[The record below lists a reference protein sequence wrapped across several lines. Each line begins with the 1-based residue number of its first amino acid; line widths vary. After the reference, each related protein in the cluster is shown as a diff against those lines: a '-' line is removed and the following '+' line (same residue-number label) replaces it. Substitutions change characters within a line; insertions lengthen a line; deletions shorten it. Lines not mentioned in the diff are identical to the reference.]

1 MMTADLLKTEL
12 DAYLQRIRRI
22 RQLSVAHP
30 SGVGTGEGYSR
41 DLKLKSKEIGTL
53 ANENKR
59 MLKNVLYPLLE
70 STTLLNTD
78 IQEVLGEF
86 SDYLLKPWPQ
96 EELDLSLLY
105 LVSEKLYKDAVRKK
119 DDYLIIRWGRVYIYA
134 CYNNMTRAN
143 RVATNRNIIEFY
155 QRNGLRAAR
164 RLLSYLD
171 KDRFLALK
179 KNESRSKVLIIANFY
194 TALYDSFFMTGEKV
208 NEERLSAMENFL
220 VMADDPFY
228 RDAVPGFNWNRQKIR
243 CLENIGQLTE
253 NGNAWCMTK
262 EQCNRIARHM
272 DELVDL
278 WSEDP
283 VGNEEHLP
291 RFHMELL
298 QLRNYYF
305 SGRLWAENYRKALVD
320 IYTKWGDTKYDM
332 YSVMANVLVP
342 TEYLSTVKA
351 EDTNEELLEQL
362 REFYSQICN
371 YIMQSNGDEAYSFML
386 DYLCMFLNA
395 FIQIPGEFDFEQMGL
410 RCIAA
415 LHPPTYV
422 HSMQVAVL
430 SRCICE
436 HMIRR
441 SPELFIGICG
451 CSNVRE
457 VAINEEQILS
467 HIYHAAICHDFGKI
481 SVLDTIAT
489 YGRDLVEQEKILLR
503 EHAGMGSMWLAK
515 YSSTRDYADIA
526 LKHHIWHDGKKG
538 YPILPEDED
547 NGNILTKIVTVAD
560 CLDASTD
567 RIGRSY
573 KRTHTTDALIADLKK
588 GSGNHYMS
596 EVVSILEL
604 AEVRE
609 DVDFLLQRGREDH
622 YRNAYLLLR
631 TMQENVM
638 QDFDSRLKDVVLRT
652 VRIRQ
657 LSSPQ
662 IDEVGVASGYGELL
676 SQHFKEIGMLAGE
689 NRKILELTLYPM
701 LEDERSFDP
710 ETAESLRLFC
720 NELLNGQ
727 DLSDYDQSL
736 VYLISKRLLKDARE
750 KQETDNL
757 VKQLDIHISSC
768 YEMMHQAKRMKTAE
782 ALIKR
787 YREEGLDAARE
798 IWSYLDKEK
807 FVLLDMESRELVLI
821 NSRYAVFMYETE
833 LTPEANEIFISR
845 LKDAF
850 YLSKDRFYREH
861 APEYDW
867 DYHQLRSLEYIGQA
881 TECGNPRGITKE
893 QCLEIVNLLEELRA
907 IWGQNPEKNSK
918 TLPEAS
924 VRLLLIRNR
933 YRAGL
938 VSLTEYRKELLYI
951 FYTWRRFDYDF
962 DSVIPN
968 IQVPAEYV
976 ISFEGQDKLSEND
989 IKNLDSVY
997 QWVIA
1002 YVFKASNAGAYS
1014 LMLEYFSELIYHF
1027 VEIPGKTDMLKMGLY
1042 SMAAIHPPTYVHS
1055 MLVGKLSLCLCKH
1068 MLRLKPEAFIGVCDT
1083 QKVSDV
1089 EWKEAQI
1096 QKFCYNAAICHDF
1109 GKIPMIDT
1117 IFVYGRKLL
1126 DHEFELL
1133 KHHPGVGAMLLESHA
1148 STRDYADIA
1157 KGHHKWYDNSRGYP
1171 EDFDTS
1177 SSPYKTIIDIVAAAD
1192 CLDAATD
1199 TVGRSYAVGKR
1210 PSEIIREIQDGA
1222 GTRYSPVIAECLN
1235 DEKLRLELVHI
1246 LEQVRRENY
1255 ENTFYLLQD
1264 MLDNGRNDYADVK
1277 QEDKETDHLL
1287 AALDK
1292 MLTEEERYLHAYK
1305 IVSFDRQTICPE
1317 EGIED
1322 AGEAATAL
1330 SGAAYRVRKRDEF
1343 IQTVGKLYLKCPQ
1356 LDDADGVLVRRLYKE
1371 YLRDRNITAE
1381 EMEKY
1386 DTANKAAWNDWIKA
1400 RKENDFTVMADALDH
1415 RIHLDIERV
1424 SRWEAEAFPA
1434 AKCIYDRMLDEYETG
1449 MTTEILDKLFDECR
1463 ERIFPIMEKLRER
1476 EALVRTDFLNIRV
1489 TDEQQMEIT
1498 EYLMDLLE
1506 FDRSRGAWSLTTH
1519 PFTERIGR
1527 NDTRITTH
1535 FEPDNFLSN
1544 IYTVIHEC
1552 GHALFEQLQ
1561 PSEDYRHH
1569 IEDFKTMGQHE
1580 SVSRFYENIIGR
1592 SESFIHLIYP
1602 KICEVFPEAMQD
1614 VGEEELYAAVNHV
1627 QPSLIRTDA
1636 DELTY
1641 TLHIM
1646 IRYELEREMA
1656 AGRLNVSELREKWA
1670 GKYER
1675 YLGIRPADD
1684 LTGILQDVH
1693 WTDCLGYFPTY
1704 ALGNFYGG
1712 MYLSRMQK
1720 DFDPFESL
1728 SEHGFS
1734 RINRWMEEHV
1744 FAKANRLEPAAWI
1757 KDITGRELNAEDY
1770 LDYLERK
1777 YLEQ

>member
-1 MMTADLLKTEL
+1 MMNAEMLKTEL
-12 DAYLQRIRRI
+12 DAYVQRIRKI
-22 RQLSVAHP
+22 RLLSVAHP

-41 DLKLKSKEIGTL
+41 ELKLKSREIGVL
-53 ANENKR
+53 ANDNRR
-59 MLKNVLYPLLE
+59 MLKNILYPLLE
-70 STTLLNTD
+70 NTALLNAD
-78 IQEVLGEF
+78 IQDVLGDF
-86 SDYLLKPWPQ
+86 CDFLLKPWPQ

-105 LVSEKLYKDAVRKK
+105 LVSEKLYKDAVKKK
-119 DDYLIIRWGRVYIYA
+119 DDDLLIRWGRVYIYA
-134 CYNNMTRAN
+134 CYNNMIRAN
-143 RVATNRNIIEFY
+143 RVVTNWSITESF

-164 RLLSYLD
+164 RILAYLD
-171 KDRFLALK
+171 KNRFLTLEK
-179 KNESRSKVLIIANFY
+179 IESRSKVLIIANFY

-208 NEERLSAMENFL
+208 NEERLSAMERFL
-220 VMADDPFY
+220 VIADDPFY

-253 NGNAWCMTK
+253 NGNAWQMTK
-262 EQCNRIARHM
+262 EQCERIARHM
-272 DELVDL
+272 EELVEL

-283 VGNEEHLP
+283 IGNEEHLP

-305 SGRLWAENYRKALVD
+305 SGRLWADNYRKALVD
-320 IYTKWGDTKYDM
+320 LYTKWGDTKYDM
-332 YSVMANVLVP
+332 YSVMANILVP
-342 TEYLSTVKA
+342 TEYLSTVSP
-351 EDTNEELLEQL
+351 EDTDEELLEQL
-362 REFYSQICN
+362 REFYFQICN
-371 YIMQSNGDEAYSFML
+371 YIMQSDGDEAYSCML
-386 DYLCMFLNA
+386 DYLCMFLNQ
-395 FIQIPGEFDFEQMGL
+395 FVQIPGEFDFEQMGL
-410 RCIAA
+410 RCLAA

-441 SPELFIGICG
+441 SPELFTGVCG
-451 CSNVRE
+451 CRDVKD
-457 VAINEEQILS
+457 VTANEEHILS
-467 HIYHAAICHDFGKI
+467 HVYHAAICHDFGKI
-481 SVLDTIAT
+481 SVIDTIAT
-489 YGRDLVEQEKILLR
+489 YGRDLVEQENLLLR
-503 EHAGMGSMWLAK
+503 EHAGMGSRWLAQ
-515 YSSTRDYADIA
+515 YSSTREYADIA

-538 YPILPEDED
+538 YPILSENED
-547 NGNILTKIVTVAD
+547 NGNILVKIVTVAD

-573 KRTHTTDALIADLKK
+573 KRTHTTDGLIADLKK
-588 GSGNHYMS
+588 GSGSHYMP
-596 EVVSILEL
+596 EVVSVLEL

-609 DVDFLLQRGREDH
+609 DIDFLLQRGREDH

-631 TMQENVM
+631 TMQESVM
-638 QDFDSRLKDVVLRT
+638 QDFDTRLKDVVLRT

-676 SQHFKEIGMLAGE
+676 RQHFKEIGMLAGE

-701 LEDERSFDP
+701 LEDERSYDP
-710 ETAESLRLFC
+710 ETAASLRMFC

-736 VYLISKRLLKDARE
+736 VYLISRRLLKDARE
-750 KQETDNL
+750 KQDSAEL
-757 VKQLDIHISSC
+757 IRQLDIHISSC
-768 YEMMHQAKRMKTAE
+768 YEMMHQAKRMKTAAE
-782 ALIKR
+782 LIKR
-787 YREEGLDAARE
+787 YREEGLDAAKE
-798 IWSYLDKEK
+798 IWGFLDKEK
-807 FVLLDMESRELVLI
+807 FAALDNDCKELVLI
-821 NSRYAVFMYETE
+821 NSRYAVFMYETD
-833 LTPEANEIFISR
+833 LSPEANEIFISR
-845 LKDAF
+845 LKEAF
-850 YLSKDRFYREH
+850 YLSKDSFYREQ

-893 QCLEIVNLLEELRA
+893 QGLEIVDLLEELRA
-907 IWGQNPEKNSK
+907 IWGQNPEKNSE

-924 VRLLLIRNR
+924 VRLLIIRNR

-976 ISFEGQDKLSEND
+976 ISFEGQSELSETD
-989 IKNLDSVY
+989 MKNLDSVY

-1014 LMLEYFSELIYHF
+1014 LMLEYFSELVYHF
-1027 VEIPGKTDMLKMGLY
+1027 VEIPGKTDFLKMGLY

-1068 MLRLKPEAFIGVCDT
+1068 MLRLKPKAFIGVCGC
-1083 QKVSDV
+1083 KKESDV
-1089 EWKEAQI
+1089 EWKESQI

-1133 KHHPGVGAMLLESHA
+1133 KHHPGVGAVLLESHE
-1148 STRDYADIA
+1148 STKDYADVA
-1157 KGHHKWYDNSRGYP
+1157 KGHHKWYDNSKGYP
-1171 EDFDTS
+1171 GDFDTS
-1177 SSPYKTIIDIVAAAD
+1177 SSTYKTIIDIVAVAD

-1199 TVGRSYAVGKR
+1199 SVGRSYAEGKR
-1210 PSEIIREIQDGA
+1210 PSDIIREIQGGA

-1235 DEKLRLELVHI
+1235 DEKLRLEIVHI
-1246 LEQVRRENY
+1246 LEHVRGENY

-1277 QEDKETDHLL
+1277 QEDKETGHLL
-1287 AALDK
+1287 STLDK
-1292 MLTEEERYLHAYK
+1292 MLTEEERYLHAYRL
-1305 IVSFDRQTICPE
+1305 VSFDRQTICPE
-1317 EGIED
+1317 DGIED
-1322 AGEAATAL
+1322 AGEVATAL
-1330 SGAAYRVRKRDEF
+1330 TGAAYRVRKRDEF
-1343 IQTVGKLYLKCPQ
+1343 IQTVGKLYLKYPQ
-1356 LDDADGVLVRRLYKE
+1356 LDDSDGVLVRRLYKD
-1371 YLRDRNITAE
+1371 YLRDKNITAE
-1381 EMEKY
+1381 DMEKY
-1386 DTANKAAWNDWIKA
+1386 DTANKNAWNAWIKA
-1400 RKENDFTVMADALDH
+1400 RKENDFTLYAEALDH
-1415 RIHLDIERV
+1415 RIKLDIERV
-1424 SRWEAEAFPA
+1424 SHWEAEAFPK
-1434 AKCIYDRMLDEYETG
+1434 AKCIYDRMLDEYEIG

-1463 ERIFPIMEKLRER
+1463 DRIFSIMEKIRDREST
-1476 EALVRTDFLNIRV
+1476 VRTDFLNIRV
-1489 TDEQQMEIT
+1489 TDEQQTEIT
-1498 EYLMDLLE
+1498 EYLLDLME
-1506 FDRSRGAWSLTTH
+1506 FDRTRGTWSLTTH
-1519 PFTERIGR
+1519 PFTDRIGKD
-1527 NDTRITTH
+1527 DTRITTH

-1552 GHALFEQLQ
+1552 GHALFVQLQ
-1561 PSEDYRHH
+1561 PSEDYKHH
-1569 IEDFKTMGQHE
+1569 IEDMKTMGQHE
-1580 SVSRFYENIIGR
+1580 SVSRFYENMIGR
-1592 SESFIHLIYP
+1592 SGAFIHLIYP
-1602 KICEVFPEAMQD
+1602 KICEVFPDAMKD
-1614 VGEEELYAAVNHV
+1614 VSEEELYAAVNHV

-1646 IRYELEREMA
+1646 IRYELERELA
-1656 AGRLNVSELREKWA
+1656 AGNVNIAKLPEKWA
-1670 GKYER
+1670 EKYES
-1675 YLGIRPADD
+1675 YLGVRPVDD
-1684 LTGILQDVH
+1684 LTGVLQDVH

-1712 MYLSRMQK
+1712 MYLSRMQEE
-1720 DFDPFESL
+1720 FDPFESL
-1728 SEHGFS
+1728 SEHGFKK
-1734 RINRWMEEHV
+1734 INSWMAEHV
-1744 FAKANRLEPAAWI
+1744 FAKANRREPADWI
-1757 KDITGRELNAEDY
+1757 RNITGRELTATDY

-1777 YLEQ
+1777 YL